1 MIKFLCTNYLNIYLF
16 STIHNNIVVSTEP
29 SDAFAVTTLR
39 RSLPTVVFC
48 VESTTD
54 ETETSRPPPDVSP
67 RNPMPRGGPPCGL
80 TAPIV
85 IASYKIS
92 LSTIIAHS
100 G

>member
-54 ETETSRPPPDVSP
+54 ETETSRPPPNVPPPATPCPAAVP
-67 RNPMPRGGPPCGL
+67 RAG
-80 TAPIV
+80 
-85 IASYKIS
+85 SQ
-92 LSTIIAHS
+92 HQ
-100 G
+100 